1 MTEPKQSS
9 YSESP
14 PSRIGLSDLWAA
26 AALFALV
33 MVVHGLSRNLTPYDS
48 RWVVLSSLSLLREGN
63 LDLDEYRR
71 EIEANSY
78 YLIECVGPGGR
89 ATLASQS
96 PEAGRNCA
104 GNLYYHYPLAVPIL
118 AAPIVWGVESA
129 ASAAS
134 PMLQRLAVQAGSRAP
149 LLLALARGDLAS
161 ISMWVEFGAACLF
174 IAIAT
179 VLVYFAC
186 REDLAPA
193 WSAVLALVFAF
204 ATSAWSI
211 GSRGLWQ
218 HTLSMPLL
226 ALVWWLLCA
235 ARRRPSLAAWAGLP
249 LMTSFWV
256 RPTNVAAVGILSLFV
271 FVFYRRQFAFFVA
284 AMIPPVILFG
294 AVTYSIYGTLIAP
307 VGGLARVSTEMSLGR
322 HYLEAIAANLWSP
335 ARGLFVFMPFVLLI
349 PFCHPRPEEGAARRW
364 LHWAAAATFVAQ
376 LLLVST
382 YKVWWGG
389 HHYGPRYL
397 CDLCPFFVFLSIPAA
412 SAIANGRRS
421 LGALAIVLLSFSVFV
436 HWRGANAPEIPP
448 WNTLPANVD
457 VAPWRIWDWRDLPFL
472 RGLR

>member
-1 MTEPKQSS
+1 
-9 YSESP
+9 
-14 PSRIGLSDLWAA
+14 
-26 AALFALV
+26 
-33 MVVHGLSRNLTPYDS
+33 
-48 RWVVLSSLSLLREGN
+48 
-63 LDLDEYRR
+63 
-71 EIEANSY
+71 
-78 YLIECVGPGGR
+78 
-89 ATLASQS
+89 
-96 PEAGRNCA
+96 
-104 GNLYYHYPLAVPIL
+104 
-118 AAPIVWGVESA
+118 
-129 ASAAS
+129 
-134 PMLQRLAVQAGSRAP
+134 
-149 LLLALARGDLAS
+149 
-161 ISMWVEFGAACLF
+161 
-174 IAIAT
+174 
-179 VLVYFAC
+179 
-186 REDLAPA
+186 
-193 WSAVLALVFAF
+193 
-204 ATSAWSI
+204 
-211 GSRGLWQ
+211 
-218 HTLSMPLL
+218 
-226 ALVWWLLCA
+226 
-235 ARRRPSLAAWAGLP
+235 
-249 LMTSFWV
+249 MTSFWV